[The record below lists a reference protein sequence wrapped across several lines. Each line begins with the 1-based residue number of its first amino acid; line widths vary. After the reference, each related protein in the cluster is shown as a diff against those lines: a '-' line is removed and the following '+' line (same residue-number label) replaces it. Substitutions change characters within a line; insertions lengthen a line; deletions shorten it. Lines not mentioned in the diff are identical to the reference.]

1 MRTIA
6 RINAD
11 GSLLLRGEV
20 FELIASWDEAQEIDD
35 TYTIDE
41 DTEIDEGIDFER
53 FVEILLGIKENLVS
67 PEGMYFDQKGNLF
80 VNELLEG
87 LSVKFTD
94 GKEIEIEGI
103 EEGVDLDA

>member
-20 FELIASWDEAQEIDD
+20 FELVASWDDTQDIDEEFE
-35 TYTIDE
+35 IDE
-41 DTEIDEGIDFER
+41 DTEIDDDLDFELL
-53 FVEILLGIKENLVS
+53 VEILTGLQNQWSDVDGA
-67 PEGMYFDQKGNLF
+67 YFDNKGNLY
-80 VNELLEG
+80 VNELLET
-87 LSVKFTD
+87 LSVRFNAE
-94 GKEIEIEGI
+94 KEIEVTEI